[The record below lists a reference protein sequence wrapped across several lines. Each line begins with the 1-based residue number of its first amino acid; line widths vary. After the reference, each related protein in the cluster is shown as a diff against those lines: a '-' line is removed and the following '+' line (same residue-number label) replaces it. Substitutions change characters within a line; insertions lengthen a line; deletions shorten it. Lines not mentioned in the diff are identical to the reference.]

1 MTKTMTTMR
10 TGTTS
15 NPDPANGK
23 KSALLWLVIP
33 LSAVALAAAVNF
45 LLIVNAVVP
54 SASMEP
60 TVPEGALVVGSR
72 LAYLNRSP
80 KAGDIIIFTHK
91 EFPGKLLIKRV
102 AATEGQRFAV
112 TDGAVYIDG
121 KPMGDAPGDD
131 FPEVIVPAGM
141 LVVLGDNRAHSKDS
155 RYWDDPFVRVSDV
168 RARAEF
174 MYYPRF
180 AALTGS
186 VPAA

>member
-23 KSALLWLVIP
+23 KHALLWLVIP

-112 TDGAVYIDG
+112 TDERYISTESPWETLPEMIFRRLSFLPG
-121 KPMGDAPGDD
+121 CLSCSETIGRTQRTRGTGTTPSSAYPMSGR
-131 FPEVIVPAGM
+131 ERNSCIIR
-141 LVVLGDNRAHSKDS
+141 VLR
-155 RYWDDPFVRVSDV
+155 R
-168 RARAEF
+168 
-174 MYYPRF
+174 
-180 AALTGS
+180 
-186 VPAA
+186 